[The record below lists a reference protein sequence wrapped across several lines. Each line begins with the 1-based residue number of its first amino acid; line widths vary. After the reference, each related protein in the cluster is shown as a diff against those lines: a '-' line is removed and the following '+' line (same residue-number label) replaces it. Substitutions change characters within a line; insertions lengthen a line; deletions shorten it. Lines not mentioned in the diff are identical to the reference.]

1 MIIVDP
7 YVAIT
12 LLFLVSVAA
21 LAAVAI
27 LGVVVSRVALVHHR
41 RRVARHE
48 SIPSYYRHLA
58 VGH

>member
-1 MIIVDP
+1 MVIIDA
-7 YVAIT
+7 YVAVT
-12 LLFLVSVAA
+12 LLILVS
-21 LAAVAI
+21 LATLTSVAI
-27 LGVVVSRVALVHHR
+27 LGAAVGRIALVHHR

>member
-1 MIIVDP
+1 MVVVEA

-12 LLFLVSVAA
+12 L
-21 LAAVAI
+21 
-27 LGVVVSRVALVHHR
+27 LVHHR
-41 RRVARHE
+41 RRVSRHE

>member
-27 LGVVVSRVALVHHR
+27 LAVVVSRVALVHHR

>member
-1 MIIVDP
+1 MVIVDAF
-7 YVAIT
+7 VAFT
-12 LLFLVSVAA
+12 LLVLVSVAA

-27 LGVVVSRVALVHHR
+27 LGSPGSLVHHR
-41 RRVARHE
+41 RRVSRHE